1 MIVAEPVVPVIT
13 VSSSPSMSSSIATT
27 TTATT
32 TAEDHLATAL
42 TLVTS
47 TPTHSISDTHPT
59 MTSPVSSLPAIT
71 SIPVHPDV
79 LSTPIH
85 SIPDTH
91 PTMTSPVS
99 SLPAITSIPVHPDVL
114 STPIHSIPDTH
125 PTMTSPVSSLPVVTA
140 KEKQVTASFPI
151 EDVPLTLKSEPSSA
165 STVISV
171 SEHIDSEGEDSPQT
185 SPVLTS
191 VPEHE
196 IIKVQDKLR
205 PSVSPQTYS
214 STFEPSSTL
223 SPHPS
228 PSPLSLSP
236 DLVEGHLSY
245 DINIDQRVLVGNTVK
260 GTVKFIGE
268 TDFAEGVWVG
278 IELDEPRGKND
289 GAVNDRRYF
298 TCPPRHGV
306 FAPPSKI
313 AVIEETVPG
322 EPVDSNSEH
331 NISEQLEV
339 SEDEDQPV
347 ISPLAVSP
355 EPSLPAMEE
364 NKLNAGDI
372 SGNED
377 VSRELSDNKDEVIS
391 LLSEDDNQGLQD
403 DDKSSTLPKVVVVK
417 KNQEVKV
424 DGITQQLVLQL
435 SHEAFNTVHNIWS
448 KKMEGI
454 EEVIE
459 ETQETIKETNEVIG
473 DAQQMREPKDRES
486 TVDRVTDQ
494 LLKVLL
500 QSEVDLICN
509 IKQTKEAVLEEHKEK
524 EAETPVKER
533 STSFSSEPLALVP
546 SNRPLVNHITT
557 CAWNAIHS
565 CDQTELCHL
574 EPSSDLIHDVCN
586 KTGVLLNCE
595 KSFVHLVFHLA
606 IDIIRSHRN
615 YFRTISRLQPF
626 SNRSLSLEHIQ
637 EEVYNHLQQGKQP
650 RQLPSVRYLHG
661 NCRPGG
667 KEIDHVDAL
676 LICEL
681 REEEPGWVDYSQEEE
696 IVKMQTADSILESL
710 IDETVQIIGDIYHKR
725 TQHM

>member
-1 MIVAEPVVPVIT
+1 MIVAEPVIPVIT
-13 VSSSPSMSSSIATT
+13 VSSSPSISSSIATT
-27 TTATT
+27 TTTTT

-42 TLVTS
+42 TLVSS

-59 MTSPVSSLPAIT
+59 MTTPVSYSIT
-71 SIPVHPDV
+71 SIPIPLEV

-91 PTMTSPVS
+91 PTTT
-99 SLPAITSIPVHPDVL
+99 PAY
-114 STPIHSIPDTH
+114 
-125 PTMTSPVSSLPVVTA
+125 SLPVVTA
-140 KEKQVTASFPI
+140 KEKQVSASFPI
-151 EDVPLTLKSEPSSA
+151 EDVPLTLKSEPCSA

-171 SEHIDSEGEDSPQT
+171 SEHIDSEGEESPQT

-196 IIKVQDKLR
+196 IKVQDNLR
-205 PSVSPQTYS
+205 PSASPQTYS

-236 DLVEGHLSY
+236 DLVEGPLSY

-268 TDFAEGVWVG
+268 TNFAEGVWVG

-313 AVIEETVPG
+313 AVIEETIAG
-322 EPVDSNSEH
+322 GPVDSNSEH
-331 NISEQLEV
+331 DVSEQLEV

-364 NKLNAGDI
+364 NNKLNTGDI

-391 LLSEDDNQGLQD
+391 LLSEDDKQGLQD
-403 DDKSSTLPKVVVVK
+403 DDKSPALPKVVVVE

-454 EEVIE
+454 KETQEVIE
-459 ETQETIKETNEVIG
+459 ETQETMKETNEVIE
-473 DAQQMREPKDRES
+473 DSQQMTKAKDRET

-494 LLKVLL
+494 LLTILL
-500 QSEVDLICN
+500 KSEVDLMCN
-509 IKQTKEAVLEEHKEK
+509 IKETKEAVLEEHKEK

-546 SNRPLVNHITT
+546 SSRPIVNHITT
-557 CAWNAIHS
+557 CAWNAVYS
-565 CDQTELCHL
+565 SDQTELCHL

-606 IDIIRSHRN
+606 IDIIQSHRN
-615 YFRTISRLQPF
+615 YFRTISRLSPF

-681 REEEPGWVDYSQEEE
+681 REEEPSWVDYSQEEE
-696 IVKMQTADSILESL
+696 TVKIQTADSILEFL

>member
-1 MIVAEPVVPVIT
+1 MVEDALKQHSLTSTTTELPVIAITPPMIVAEPVVPVIT
-13 VSSSPSMSSSIATT
+13 IPSSPSISSSIAT
-27 TTATT
+27 TT

-42 TLVTS
+42 TVVTS
-47 TPTHSISDTHPT
+47 TPTHSISDNHPT
-59 MTSPVSSLPAIT
+59 MTAPVSSLPPVT
-71 SIPVHPDV
+71 SIPVPPEV
-79 LSTPIH
+79 LSAPIH
-85 SIPDTH
+85 TVSDTH
-91 PTMTSPVS
+91 PTTTLVS
-99 SLPAITSIPVHPDVL
+99 T
-114 STPIHSIPDTH
+114 
-125 PTMTSPVSSLPVVTA
+125 LPVVTT

-151 EDVPLTLKSEPSSA
+151 EAVPPTLKNEPSSA

-171 SEHIDSEGEDSPQT
+171 SEHINSEGEDSPHT
-185 SPVLTS
+185 SLVLTS
-191 VPEHE
+191 VPEQE
-196 IIKVQDKLR
+196 IIEVWDNLR

-236 DLVEGHLSY
+236 DLVECPLSY

-289 GAVNDRRYF
+289 GAVNDIRYF
-298 TCPPRHGV
+298 TCPPRYGV

-313 AVIEETVPG
+313 AVIEETIAG
-322 EPVDSNSEH
+322 EPVYSNSEH
-331 NISEQLEV
+331 DVSEQLEV

-347 ISPLAVSP
+347 ISPLAASP

-364 NKLNAGDI
+364 DNKLNAGDI
-372 SGNED
+372 SGNKD

-391 LLSEDDNQGLQD
+391 LLSEDDEQGLQD
-403 DDKSSTLPKVVVVK
+403 DDKPPTVTVPQQQKPQVVIVEK
-417 KNQEVKV
+417 DQEVQV
-424 DGITQQLVLQL
+424 NGIAQQLVLQL
-435 SHEAFNTVHNIWS
+435 SHEAFNTVHTIWS

-454 EEVIE
+454 KEMHEVIE
-459 ETQETIKETNEVIG
+459 ETQETIKETEEVIE
-473 DAQQMREPKDRES
+473 DAEQMTEAKDRES

-494 LLKVLL
+494 LLTVLL
-500 QSEVDLICN
+500 QSEVDLMCN
-509 IKQTKEAVLEEHKEK
+509 IKQAKEAVLEEHEEK
-524 EAETPVKER
+524 ETETHAKER

-557 CAWNAIHS
+557 CAWNTVYS
-565 CDQTELCHL
+565 TDQTELSHL
-574 EPSSDLIHDVCN
+574 EPSSDLIRDVCN

-606 IDIIRSHRN
+606 IDIIQSHRN
-615 YFRTISRLQPF
+615 CFHTIPRLSPF
-626 SNRSLSLEHIQ
+626 SSRSLSLEHIQ
-637 EEVYNHLQQGKQP
+637 EEVYNHLQQGKKP

-667 KEIDHVDAL
+667 KEIDYIDAL

-696 IVKMQTADSILESL
+696 TVKMQTADSILDFL
-710 IDETVQIIGDIYHKR
+710 IDETVQIIEDIYHKR
-725 TQHM
+725 TQRM